1 MRYRVRTPEGEL
13 EYESI
18 LHVEQ
23 AYVAGL
29 VAPEDE
35 VLEEGGTLWRKAAT
49 FPNLARARRSA
60 PSGAFNRA
68 QVLTIVGAVVLGIC
82 ALLLMRRGQ
91 GMLALLAS
99 LGVIALLWRVTF
111 SAFRT
116 KRR

>member
-1 MRYRVRTPEGEL
+1 MRYRVRTPDGEL
-13 EYESI
+13 EYESL

-35 VLEEGGTLWRKAAT
+35 VLEEGGTLWRKAASL
-49 FPNLARARRSA
+49 PNLARAKKPA
-60 PSGAFNRA
+60 NKAFNRN
-68 QVLTIVGAVVLGIC
+68 QTLTILVAVALGIC

-91 GMLALLAS
+91 GMLAFLAS
-99 LGVIALLWRVTF
+99 LGVVSLLWRVTF
-111 SAFRT
+111 TTFKS